1 MAPLQEV
8 SVHKPPCSTV
18 KNICSFVVCSF
29 YDFYH
34 YPWLF
39 LVLFFQSWSAFILY
53 FHKRQTRR
61 PTGSL
66 PARNLADED
75 SSSRSKVRKGGSE
88 ISPLSNSSTSRVKEK
103 ERLLRRLDSG
113 ESMKSKYSADHLP
126 CLHSMTN
133 SDRVEIPDEC
143 STLGIQ
149 DIVSLLQLA
158 NYKSRNLNI
167 TADERK
173 DINGSFLSLGK
184 FYAMV
189 NYKI

>member
-1 MAPLQEV
+1 MAPLQGV

-29 YDFYH
+29 YVFYH

-39 LVLFFQSWSAFILY
+39 LVLFFQSCSAFILY

-66 PARNLADED
+66 AARNLADED
-75 SSSRSKVRKGGSE
+75 GSSRSKVRKDGTE
-88 ISPLSNSSTSRVKEK
+88 ISPLSNSSTSGVQEKEK
-103 ERLLRRLDSG
+103 PLLLDSG

-126 CLHSMTN
+126 SLHSMSN
-133 SDRVEIPDEC
+133 SDRVEIPEEC

-158 NYKSRNLNI
+158 NYKSRNLNK

-184 FYAMV
+184 FYAV
-189 NYKI
+189 LNYQI